1 MKHALLIALIWC
13 ALTGGAGAQ
22 PPIEAYGELPDR
34 RSLVISPDGKH
45 AAFLSY
51 QDGVDF
57 MAVSTGT
64 GDFLSGM
71 RTDKLKARSVTFA
84 GPDHVILRASE
95 TTRLGADKYENS
107 GAFSYNVKTQKVLQ
121 IPRWTKGGLAYQ
133 TGLGRIVGKTP
144 DGKSVFMPAFTAPN
158 TGDAKYDLYK
168 VDLDSG
174 SGVVVAKGQNDT
186 IDYFVNSNGEVV
198 AREDYEERAGRYV
211 LLARNGGAWSTI
223 LERSGEGIPFSILGL
238 TPDETRFV
246 YLQTDDETGY
256 RSAFS
261 LTLDGGAVAPLFS
274 SAEKEIDA
282 VLVDEFRR
290 VIGAEFAGPTP
301 SYEFFDRKLQDDV
314 NALVAS
320 REGLSVRIVSWTEDY
335 ATLVVLIEGGLMSPA
350 YYRFDRPDFRLTRLA
365 SRYSRIADADVGEV
379 LAIEFKARDGLTI
392 PAIVSLP
399 PGVAAGSKRLPAIV
413 MPHGGPEAYDAIGFD
428 WLAQYFA
435 NRGYI
440 VLQPNFRGSA
450 GFGRAHQLAGDG
462 EWGGKMQDDI
472 TDTLATMVRIGW
484 ADGDRACIIGASY
497 GGYAALA
504 GGAFTPD
511 LYKCVAAIAPVTD
524 LETLLVDVERESG
537 RRSLTTAYVNRLI
550 GERRKDKEKIR
561 ALSPVNSAETF
572 KAPVLLIH
580 GKDDT
585 VVPIVHSNK
594 MLAALKKVAKPVE
607 FIQLKK
613 EDHWLSDSET
623 RLQILRALD
632 AFVSRHIGAAEGDE
646 R

>member
-1 MKHALLIALIWC
+1 MRPALISAFLYV
-13 ALTGGAGAQ
+13 ALTGAVAAQ

-34 RSLVISPDGKH
+34 RSMVLSPDGQH

-57 MAVSTGT
+57 MAVSTGA
-64 GDFLSGM
+64 GEFLSGM
-71 RTDKLKARSVTFA
+71 RTDKFKARSVSFV
-84 GPDHVILRASE
+84 GSDHLIVRGSN
-95 TTRLGADKYENS
+95 TTRLGTTEYENT
-107 GAFSYNVKTQKVLQ
+107 GAFSYNIATRKAVQL
-121 IPRWTKGGLAYQ
+121 PRYTEGGLAFQ
-133 TGLGRIVGKTP
+133 SGLGHIVGKTP
-144 DGKSVFMPAFTAPN
+144 DGASVFMPAFTAPN
-158 TGDAKYDLYK
+158 TGDAKYDLYE

-174 SGVVVAKGQNDT
+174 AGLVVAKGQKDT
-186 IDYFVNSNGEVV
+186 HDYFVNSKGEVV
-198 AREDYEERAGRYV
+198 AREDFEERAGRYV
-211 LLARNGGAWSTI
+211 LLARNGGAWSPI
-223 LERSGEGIPFSILGL
+223 LERLGEGIPFSILGL

-246 YLQTDDETGY
+246 YLQTDVETGY

-261 LTLDGGAVAPLFS
+261 LTLDGGVTAPLFS
-274 SAEKEIDA
+274 RAEKEIDA

-290 VIGAEFAGPTP
+290 VIGAVFAGPTP
-301 SYEFFDRKLQDDV
+301 SYEFFDRKLQEDV
-314 NALVAS
+314 DALVAS
-320 REGLSVRIVSWTEDY
+320 REGLSVTIVSWTEDY
-335 ATLVVLIEGGLMSPA
+335 SSLLVLIEGGVVAPA
-350 YYRFDRPDFRLTRLA
+350 YFRFDRNDFRLTKVA
-365 SRYSRIADADVGEV
+365 SRYSRISDADVGEV
-379 LAIEFKARDGLTI
+379 LGVEFKARDGLTI

-399 PGVAAGSKRLPAIV
+399 PGIAAGSKRLPAIV

-450 GFGRAHQLAGDG
+450 GFGRAHQVAGDG

-524 LETLLVDVERESG
+524 LETLLIEVERQSG
-537 RRSLTTAYVNRLI
+537 RRSLSTAYVNRLI
-550 GERRKDKEKIR
+550 GERRKDKEKVR
-561 ALSPVNSAETF
+561 ALSPVNSAAAF

-585 VVPIVHSNK
+585 VVPIVHSTK
-594 MLAALKKVAKPVE
+594 MLAALKKANKPVE
-607 FIQLKK
+607 FIALKK

-623 RLQILRALD
+623 RLQTLRALD
-632 AFVSRHIGAAEGDE
+632 RFVSKHLGQAGAADQ
-646 R
+646 